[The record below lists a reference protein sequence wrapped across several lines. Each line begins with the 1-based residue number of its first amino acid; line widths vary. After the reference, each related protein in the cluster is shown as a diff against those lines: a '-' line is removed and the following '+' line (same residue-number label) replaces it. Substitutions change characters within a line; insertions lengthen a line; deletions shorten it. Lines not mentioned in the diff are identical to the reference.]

1 VVQPFPAPTFGHAAE
16 AFVIA
21 HAAPG
26 AWSKG
31 TAVKYRQTLSAL
43 DARLAESA
51 PTAAADVAV
60 LGTLAGACAL
70 EIAFTAAFGGL
81 APATRARHLAALRSA
96 LAHRRQPSIWPH
108 SRKSSPRPWRWVC
121 PRPALPGCN
130 PADLA
135 RPLLPR
141 SGGQGATA
149 VNVCGAEA
157 TNR

>member
-1 VVQPFPAPTFGHAAE
+1 MVQPFPAPTFGHAAE

-60 LGTLAGACAL
+60 LGTPAGASAL
-70 EIAFTAAFGGL
+70 EIAFTAAYCTTTVVQLVLCIFGGVSGAGFRACGGSRGSVRPHARGEAVR
-81 APATRARHLAALRSA
+81 APSRA
-96 LAHRRQPSIWPH
+96 
-108 SRKSSPRPWRWVC
+108 
-121 PRPALPGCN
+121 
-130 PADLA
+130 
-135 RPLLPR
+135 
-141 SGGQGATA
+141 SG
-149 VNVCGAEA
+149 
-157 TNR
+157 